1 MSLFHEKAPRSSF
14 PGKGTGSLAPPA
26 APARTEEEPAPPP
39 PPGCPHLAGGGR
51 VGFGRSR
58 RSGSARTPGCALVAR
73 AAALAGPAG
82 VAGGSGGERVGT
94 RAQGG
99 VSEWEGQQ
107 KLKQRSAGAGSRG
120 GGGESGGRGR
130 GAEQRGLGHRTEPA
144 PSAGPFLTG
153 RPRAFSAGRREQASS
168 VQVSRWGNRGRGRGH
183 TRGGSGHHPTDPL
196 SPLGG
201 ERGLGQDTGCKD
213 SGR

>member
-1 MSLFHEKAPRSSF
+1 MKKRPGPPFQEKG
-14 PGKGTGSLAPPA
+14 PGPSRL
-26 APARTEEEPAPPP
+26 PPP
-39 PPGCPHLAGGGR
+39 PLAQKRSLRPRLLPAALTWLAAGGSASVGAGDPAPRGR
-51 VGFGRSR
+51 
-58 RSGSARTPGCALVAR
+58 R
-73 AAALAGPAG
+73 AAHWSPALRLWPGLRG
-82 VAGGSGGERVGT
+82 WRGGSGGGRVGT